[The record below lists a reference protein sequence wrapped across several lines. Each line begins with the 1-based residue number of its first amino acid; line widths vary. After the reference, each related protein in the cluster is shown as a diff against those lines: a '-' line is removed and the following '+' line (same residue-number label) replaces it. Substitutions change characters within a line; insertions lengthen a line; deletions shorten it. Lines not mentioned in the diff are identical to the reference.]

1 MKKISIAYFGTGEFS
16 ASILSDI
23 LKDDFFD
30 VKLVV
35 SQADKKVGRE
45 QILTQTPVKK
55 IALENNLEVLQPEK
69 LKENT
74 EFFDKLKSL
83 YLDFIIVVAYGK
95 IIPKEILDI
104 PANFV
109 VNIHGSI
116 LPLYRGASPIQES
129 IKSGDTKTGLTIMK
143 MSEGM
148 DEGDILSIKEVEINI
163 LDKTKDI
170 FDKFSKIGTNLLSE
184 TLQKYLNG
192 EIKSIKQDNSK
203 ATYCGKISKED
214 GKIDFSN
221 MKAKEIYD
229 LWRAYSIWPGVY
241 TYFNGKKLEITD
253 CFFDEQEISLDDD
266 FSIGDVVELED
277 HSIKSVGIICFSGI
291 LLINK
296 LKLEGKKETDIFSF
310 INGNKDFLDYSFD

>member
-1 MKKISIAYFGTGEFS
+1 MKKISIAYFWTWEFS

-35 SQADKKVGRE
+35 SQADKKVWRE

-116 LPLYRGASPIQES
+116 LPLYRWASPIQES
-129 IKSGDTKTGLTIMK
+129 IKSWDTKTWLTIMK
-143 MSEGM
+143 MSEWM
-148 DEGDILSIKEVEINI
+148 DEWDILSIKEVEINI

-170 FDKFSKIGTNLLSE
+170 FDKFSKIWTNLLSE
-184 TLQKYLNG
+184 TLQKYLNW

-214 GKIDFSN
+214 WKIDFSN

-241 TYFNGKKLEITD
+241 TYFNWKKLEITD

-266 FSIGDVVELED
+266 FSIWDVVELED
-277 HSIKSVGIICFSGI
+277 HSIKSVWIICFSWI

-296 LKLEGKKETDIFSF
+296 LKLEWKKETDIFSF
-310 INGNKDFLDYSFD
+310 INWNKDFLDYSFD